1 MGGEWPTESVPL
13 PRKLTSK
20 NSLIHSTCL
29 SNGQTEIKCKRV
41 NLNKEKTK
49 VLSNIPYRFVEKN
62 RLKQWF
68 FG

>member
-13 PRKLTSK
+13 PRKFTSN

-29 SNGQTEIKCKRV
+29 SNGQREIKCKRV

-49 VLSNIPYRFVEKN
+49 VLSNNLHLDFSLI
-62 RLKQWF
+62 
-68 FG
+68 

>member
-29 SNGQTEIKCKRV
+29 SNGQTKVFNQLMKTCRA
-41 NLNKEKTK
+41 KEGK
-49 VLSNIPYRFVEKN
+49 P
-62 RLKQWF
+62 
-68 FG
+68 